1 MSCTQ
6 AITGTDFCI
15 VLQSIHQ
22 FFQFSMQMQFWPT
35 SLILT

>member
-15 VLQSIHQ
+15 VLQSI
-22 FFQFSMQMQFWPT
+22 QFSMQMQFWPT